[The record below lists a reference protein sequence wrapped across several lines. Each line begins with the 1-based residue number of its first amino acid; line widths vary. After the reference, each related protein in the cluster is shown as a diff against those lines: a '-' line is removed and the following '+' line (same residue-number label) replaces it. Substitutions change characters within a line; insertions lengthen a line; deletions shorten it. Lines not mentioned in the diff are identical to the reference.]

1 MEVFE
6 RNGKVYQVAAFLQS
20 GFNSVIL
27 GVYYGNGIE
36 KRPTQYAVAKCYTF
50 GNRAE
55 SKTTFF
61 DVKNPPDYWKVL
73 QQAKECFQEYMTDV
87 FYDICVY

>member
-6 RNGKVYQVAAFLQS
+6 KGGKVYQVIAFLQS
-20 GFNSVIL
+20 GFNSVFL

-36 KRPTQYAVAKCYTF
+36 KRPTQYAAVKRLTYK
-50 GNRAE
+50 
-55 SKTTFF
+55 SKTEEESTFF

-73 QQAKECFQEYMTDV
+73 EQAKECFHKYTADV